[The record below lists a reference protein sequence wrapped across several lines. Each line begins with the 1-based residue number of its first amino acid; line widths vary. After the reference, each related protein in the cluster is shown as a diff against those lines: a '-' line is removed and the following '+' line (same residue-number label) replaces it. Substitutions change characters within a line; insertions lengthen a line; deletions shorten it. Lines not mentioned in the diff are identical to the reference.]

1 MTLKHYIIIFLW
13 LLTNMN
19 LTAQTFY
26 NFVPN
31 PSFEDNKNIPCHLVY
46 KPSTFNQALSEWFVP
61 SQGTP
66 DIWSMAIDPSCDNF
80 ALGNQTYTT
89 FTKKEAPIF
98 GGIIP
103 HSGNTMI
110 GLATFRP
117 KNDYREYAAIKLK
130 EPLKNGEK
138 YHVSFWVARAAT
150 TIFAANNL
158 GILFSKDFINV
169 QHDEVIST
177 PPPQIYSQPIIK
189 STKWQQISGN
199 FTATDSLQYLVI
211 GNFFDNQQTQTNKI
225 VKNIDAN
232 WAYTAY
238 SAYYFIDDIEVT
250 VYDNL
255 AENQYAGV
263 SNSINNDSNNSND
276 TLANWEFEDD
286 SLIIDASMFDTL
298 VSDNS
303 EIAIKNTSF
312 AENMA
317 GNITENSMNTENIKP
332 VFKLNKLTEITS
344 SLFEYGTDNLTE
356 LGQETLQQLATFLQ
370 SPQNSSNTS
379 VQVYVH
385 YYLENEQLAMKLC
398 NKRAKVIAKS
408 LEKLG
413 IAAKNIN
420 TKSFGTAILQ
430 YSNKKIIERIDM
442 LVVEE

>member
-1 MTLKHYIIIFLW
+1 MTLKHYMPIFLW
-13 LLTNMN
+13 LLASIN
-19 LTAQTFY
+19 LMAQVFY

-46 KPSTFNQALSEWFVP
+46 KPSTFNQALAEWFVP
-61 SQGTP
+61 SRGTP

-110 GLATFRP
+110 GLAAFTP
-117 KNDYREYAAIKLK
+117 KSNYREYAAIKLK
-130 EPLKNGEK
+130 EPLKNGQK
-138 YHVSFWVARAAT
+138 YNVSFWVARAAT

-158 GILFSKDFINV
+158 GILFSKDFISV
-169 QHDEVIST
+169 QHDGVIST

-189 STKWQQISGN
+189 SIKWQQISGN
-199 FTATDSLQYLVI
+199 FTATDSLQYLLI
-211 GNFFDNQQTQTNKI
+211 GNFFDNQQTQTTRV
-225 VKNIDAN
+225 VKTIDAS

-250 VYDNL
+250 VYDSL
-255 AENQYAGV
+255 SENQYAGL
-263 SNSINNDSNNSND
+263 SNNMNNNSNNSND
-276 TLANWEFEDD
+276 TLANWQFEDD
-286 SLIIDASMFDTL
+286 SLVIDASMFDTL
-298 VSDNS
+298 GYDNS
-303 EIAIKNTSF
+303 EIATQSTDKNTQNGLF
-312 AENMA
+312 AENTQN
-317 GNITENSMNTENIKP
+317 NITDIENIKP

-344 SLFEYGTDNLTE
+344 SLFEYGTDKLTE
-356 LGQETLQQLATFLQ
+356 LGQETLQQLANFL
-370 SPQNSSNTS
+370 QNSSNVS
-379 VQVYVH
+379 VQIYVH
-385 YYLENEQLAMKLC
+385 YYLENDNQSMKLC
-398 NKRAKVIAKS
+398 DKQAKVIAKS

-413 IAAKNIN
+413 IATKNID

-430 YSNKKIIERIDM
+430 YSNKKIIERVDM